1 MHRLG
6 IILLSA
12 VVASGALRQSI
23 SAQTPPDKITLGTI
37 TLSLNNLPIY
47 VAQDKGFFAKENLF
61 VEAVVLNASTR
72 AIPALIGG
80 STQISASSAMTTI
93 RAVEKGANLKI
104 VGGLINAPVY
114 DLYAPAKYKSIK
126 ELKGATIGVTGLIT
140 SDTVLM
146 KEMLKANGLEYPR
159 DYAMLAIG
167 GTPERWLAMQSGQY
181 RGGHFKPA
189 LYFRRRRGRLCQ
201 PRLHREIHAEFHPDG
216 LQRSRRMGA
225 GKKAGAGS
233 LSPRDRA
240 RVALDSYTE
249 RRHRAHHRQAI

>member
-12 VVASGALRQSI
+12 VVAFGALRQSI
-23 SAQTPPDKITLGTI
+23 SAQTSPDKITLGTI

-126 ELKGATIGVTGLIT
+126 ELKGTTIGVTGLIT

-146 KEMLKANGLEYPR
+146 KEC
-159 DYAMLAIG
+159 
-167 GTPERWLAMQSGQY
+167 S
-181 RGGHFKPA
+181 
-189 LYFRRRRGRLCQ
+189 RLTGWNTRATTRCS
-201 PRLHREIHAEFHPDG
+201 PSAAHRN
-216 LQRSRRMGA
+216 
-225 GKKAGAGS
+225 AGS
-233 LSPRDRA
+233 PCRRA
-240 RVALDSYTE
+240 TSL
-249 RRHRAHHRQAI
+249 RAF